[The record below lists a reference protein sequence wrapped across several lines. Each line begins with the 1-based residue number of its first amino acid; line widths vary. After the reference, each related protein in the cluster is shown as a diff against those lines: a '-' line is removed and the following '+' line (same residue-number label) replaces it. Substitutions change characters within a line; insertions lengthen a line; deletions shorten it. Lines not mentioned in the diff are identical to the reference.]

1 MEVRVRYAPSPTGL
15 QHIGGVRTALFN
27 YLFAR
32 SQGGTFVLR
41 IEDTDRER
49 YSDEALQ
56 DIYDTFSWLG
66 FRWDEGPDVGGP
78 YAPYFQ
84 SQRVETYR
92 RRAEEL
98 VERGYAYYAY
108 DPPEEQSHGK
118 EGYDRR
124 GRYLSEEQIEQ
135 YKAQGVV
142 PVIRFKGPLEG
153 ETAFEDLLLGRVKR
167 KHKDIIPDPVLLK
180 SDGYPTY
187 HLANVVDDHEMQ
199 ITHILRAQEWVS
211 SAPLHVLLY
220 QAFGWEPP
228 TYCHLPMVLGKD
240 GQKLSKRHG
249 ATSVI
254 EFRRQGYLPEALINY
269 LARLGWSYDESTE
282 LFTREELERLFR
294 VERLNKSPG
303 AFDYKKLEWFNGVYI
318 RERSDAALRDLILPF
333 LQEAG
338 LVSTPPTAE
347 EQSILDGA
355 MPLIK
360 ERLKRLSEAPDLMRF
375 LLKDELEY
383 DVNEAIPKKMDA
395 RATLSML
402 REARTLLQ
410 GAAQRSDEENEET
423 FRARAEELE
432 VKLGSLLM
440 PLRVAITGSRVSP
453 PLFGS
458 IRLLGE
464 EKSLERVDKVIQLLE
479 DEEEHG

>member
-1 MEVRVRYAPSPTGL
+1 VAEAPAHATGSGITLVLGGGGARGLAHAGILEVLSNAGIPVRAIVGTSIGAEVGAFYCAGIPPNRIAAMVREFDWMATLKLFLPTLNGGGL
-15 QHIGGVRTALFN
+15 TSGRNIMSF
-27 YLFAR
+27 
-32 SQGGTFVLR
+32 LR
-41 IEDTDRER
+41 EN
-49 YSDEALQ
+49 L
-56 DIYDTFSWLG
+56 
-66 FRWDEGPDVGGP
+66 
-78 YAPYFQ
+78 
-84 SQRVETYR
+84 
-92 RRAEEL
+92 
-98 VERGYAYYAY
+98 
-108 DPPEEQSHGK
+108 
-118 EGYDRR
+118 
-124 GRYLSEEQIEQ
+124 
-135 YKAQGVV
+135 
-142 PVIRFKGPLEG
+142 G

-294 VERLNKSPG
+294 IERLNKSPG
-303 AFDYKKLEWFNGVYI
+303 AFDYKKLQWFNGVYI
-318 RERSDAALRDLILPF
+318 REKSDAGLRDLILPF
-333 LQEAG
+333 LQEAD

-360 ERLKRLSEAPDLMRF
+360 ERLKLLSEAPDLMRF

-383 DVNEAIPKKMDA
+383 DVKEAIPKKMDA
-395 RATLSML
+395 QATLRML

-410 GAAQRSDEENEET
+410 DAAQRSDEENEET

>member
-1 MEVRVRYAPSPTGL
+1 MEVRVRYAPSPTGF

-84 SQRVETYR
+84 SERVEVYR

-108 DPPEEQSHGK
+108 DPPDEQSQGK

-294 VERLNKSPG
+294 IERLNKSPG
-303 AFDYKKLEWFNGVYI
+303 AFDYKKLQWFNGVYI
-318 RERSDAALRDLILPF
+318 REKSDAGLRDLILPF
-333 LQEAG
+333 LQEAD
-338 LVSTPPTAE
+338 LVSTTPTAE

-360 ERLKRLSEAPDLMRF
+360 ERLKLLSEAPDLMRF

-383 DVNEAIPKKMDA
+383 DAKEAIPKKMDA
-395 RATLSML
+395 QGTLRML

-410 GAAQRSDEENEET
+410 DAAQRSDEENEET